1 MSLHIDID
9 AVNRSTSVDY
19 VKPRTTGGYTR
30 PSPSSQLDSSTMQQK
45 HSREPVRAIHTRQ
58 CNKQSRHR
66 PVSLALSRSASCDRL
81 FWVFPRGCLVSWS
94 CRGSEVMKNR
104 SWEDDTNNTK
114 PMHMHTTPN
123 PCTCYSRSQALST
136 RVYSL
141 SGLCTVIWLHCYSG
155 HAFNVIMR
163 HVTRQSFSMEK
174 CARNQCF
181 AVSVIH
187 KVSILLESSL
197 GVDSEYAIQQLGAWG
212 TRAV

>member
-114 PMHMHTTPN
+114 PMHMLFSFPGSLHSCIFTVRTVY
-123 PCTCYSRSQALST
+123 CHMASLLLWT
-136 RVYSL
+136 RV
-141 SGLCTVIWLHCYSG
+141 
-155 HAFNVIMR
+155 
-163 HVTRQSFSMEK
+163 
-174 CARNQCF
+174 
-181 AVSVIH
+181 
-187 KVSILLESSL
+187 
-197 GVDSEYAIQQLGAWG
+197 
-212 TRAV
+212 